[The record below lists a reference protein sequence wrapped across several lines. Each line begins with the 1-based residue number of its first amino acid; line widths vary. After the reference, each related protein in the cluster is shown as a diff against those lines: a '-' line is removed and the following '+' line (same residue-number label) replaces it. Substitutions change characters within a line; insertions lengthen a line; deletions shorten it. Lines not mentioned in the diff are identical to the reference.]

1 MAKTLADMTA
11 EERADCVGMWALI
24 EGISLAVITEADET
38 STCVVIYPE
47 WQSNTVV
54 HLNEMVAPRYDL
66 PRAWTPDGEPIP
78 AKEVRESIKEL
89 TEETWEYAAQA
100 KTGSKWEYMQDG
112 FFRDAWFSELR
123 KAKGGAR
130 ELRSMGRETRIVRR
144 RVSPPEVINE

>member
-66 PRAWTPDGEPIP
+66 PRAWTPYGEPIP

>member
-1 MAKTLADMTA
+1 MTKTFANMTA

-24 EGISLAVITEADET
+24 EGTNLAVIAEADET

-47 WQSNTVV
+47 WDGDSAV
-54 HLNEMVAPRYDL
+54 HLNEMVTPRHDL

-89 TEETWEYAAQA
+89 TEETWEY
-100 KTGSKWEYMQDG
+100 GVEYKYLTNHGAEWRLDPDVG
-112 FFRDAWFSELR
+112 WHETYRDAERAAS
-123 KAKGGAR
+123 A
-130 ELRSMGRETRIVRR
+130 SVQYRIVRR